1 MLSKLV
7 NRERKKKMKEKKKP
21 STLVNREK
29 IIGKKKKK
37 KANPLEV
44 KSNVRGIFGILFH
57 ELSFL
62 PILERIF

>member
-37 KANPLEV
+37 KPTHW
-44 KSNVRGIFGILFH
+44 R
-57 ELSFL
+57 
-62 PILERIF
+62 